1 MTATA
6 TPSTNG
12 RPHRK
17 QLGDQLDRLD
27 SIIDALAEGL
37 PGAVAD
43 ACRDGAR
50 QAVKDVILELLT
62 NPELRTLIAGLAPP
76 AQASAAEP
84 ATAARVTEP
93 APTKP
98 AFWGRLKAECK
109 AAREAVACRCRSA
122 TAAVVT
128 TARTLSAVLPLRKIL
143 LTGAGV
149 GVAVGVVSYV
159 CPHAVSAAVGGA
171 CAAATAVAVQVG
183 RWVRRSA
190 GLFGL
195 GDRG

>member
-12 RPHRK
+12 RPQRK

-76 AQASAAEP
+76 AQPFVPPPAAPATAGPAKPSLWTRVKAKAAAVRAAAVQKCTAASAAVAVFVRP
-84 ATAARVTEP
+84 VAALMP
-93 APTKP
+93 
-98 AFWGRLKAECK
+98 LKK
-109 AAREAVACRCRSA
+109 
-122 TAAVVT
+122 
-128 TARTLSAVLPLRKIL
+128 VLLIG
-143 LTGAGV
+143 TGV
-149 GVAVGVVSYV
+149 GVAAGVLSYV
-159 CPHAVSAAVGGA
+159 CPHGLSAVIAGVGAA
-171 CAAATAVAVQVG
+171 CTAVAAQAAV
-183 RWVRRSA
+183 WVRRSLA
-190 GLFGL
+190 VLGL
-195 GDRG
+195 GKAD

>member
-62 NPELRTLIAGLAPP
+62 NPELRTLIAGFTPPAPP
-76 AQASAAEP
+76 AAHAEP
-84 ATAARVTEP
+84 ATAAP
-93 APTKP
+93 AKP
-98 AFWGRLKAECK
+98 SLWGRLKSMAGAVK
-109 AAREAVACRCRSA
+109 AVAVAKYTAVSA
-122 TAAVVT
+122 AVAAFVRPVAAVVPVKK
-128 TARTLSAVLPLRKIL
+128 VLLVG
-143 LTGAGV
+143 TGV
-149 GVAVGVVSYV
+149 GVAVGAVSYL
-159 CPHAVSAAVGGA
+159 CPHGLSAAIAGA
-171 CAAATAVAVQVG
+171 GAACTAVAAQAAV
-183 RWVRRSA
+183 WVRRSLA
-190 GLFGL
+190 AFGL
-195 GDRG
+195 GRAD

>member
-12 RPHRK
+12 RPQRK
-17 QLGDQLDRLD
+17 QLGYQLDRLD

-76 AQASAAEP
+76 SQASAAAP
-84 ATAARVTEP
+84 ATAARVAEH

-98 AFWGRLKAECK
+98 AFWGRLKAVCK
-109 AAREAVACRCRSA
+109 VAREAVARRCRSA

-149 GVAVGVVSYV
+149 GVAVGVVSYA

-190 GLFGL
+190 GLLGL
-195 GDRG
+195 GGRG

>member
-76 AQASAAEP
+76 VQATAAAHAEP
-84 ATAARVTEP
+84 ATAAP
-93 APTKP
+93 AKP
-98 AFWGRLKAECK
+98 SLWGRLKSMAGAVK
-109 AAREAVACRCRSA
+109 AVAVAKYTAVSA
-122 TAAVVT
+122 AVAAFVRPVAAVVPVKK
-128 TARTLSAVLPLRKIL
+128 VLLVG
-143 LTGAGV
+143 TGV
-149 GVAVGVVSYV
+149 GVAVGAASYL
-159 CPHAVSAAVGGA
+159 CPHGLSAAIAGA
-171 CAAATAVAVQVG
+171 GAACTAVAAQAAV
-183 RWVRRSA
+183 WVRRSLA
-190 GLFGL
+190 AFGL
-195 GDRG
+195 GRAD

>member
-12 RPHRK
+12 RPQRK

-62 NPELRTLIAGLAPP
+62 NPELRTLIAGLATP
-76 AQASAAEP
+76 AQAAAPEP
-84 ATAARVTEP
+84 TIAARASEP
-93 APTKP
+93 APEKP
-98 AFWGRLKAECK
+98 TFWGRLKEVCK
-109 AAREAVACRCRSA
+109 AGKEAVARRCRA
-122 TAAVVT
+122 AKTAVVT

-149 GVAVGVVSYV
+149 GVAVGVVCYA
-159 CPHAVSAAVGGA
+159 CPHAVSAVVGGA
-171 CAAATAVAVQVG
+171 CAAATTVVVQVG
-183 RWVRRSA
+183 RWFRRSV
-190 GLFGL
+190 GLFGF
-195 GDRG
+195 GQG

>member
-12 RPHRK
+12 RPQRK

-76 AQASAAEP
+76 AQPSAAPADPATAGPAKPSLWTRLKAKAAAARAAAVQKCAAASAAV
-84 ATAARVTEP
+84 AAFVRPV
-93 APTKP
+93 
-98 AFWGRLKAECK
+98 
-109 AAREAVACRCRSA
+109 
-122 TAAVVT
+122 AAVVP
-128 TARTLSAVLPLRKIL
+128 LKKVVLIG
-143 LTGAGV
+143 TGV
-149 GVAVGVVSYV
+149 GVAAGVLSYA
-159 CPHAVSAAVGGA
+159 CPHGLSAVIAGVGAA
-171 CAAATAVAVQVG
+171 CTAVAAQAAV
-183 RWVRRSA
+183 WVRRSLA
-190 GLFGL
+190 VFGL
-195 GDRG
+195 GKSD